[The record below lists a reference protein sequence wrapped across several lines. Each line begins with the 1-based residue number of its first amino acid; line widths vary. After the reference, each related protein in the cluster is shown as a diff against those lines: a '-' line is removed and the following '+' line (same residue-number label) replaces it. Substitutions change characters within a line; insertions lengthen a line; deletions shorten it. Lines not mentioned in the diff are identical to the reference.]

1 MALRAAQG
9 NEDARETRPWAFE
22 GPRPRWSIE
31 EAAWVGGRR
40 RATGLPHKA
49 AEPQPGPTKCDAAR
63 EESFKPTASR

>member
-22 GPRPRWSIE
+22 APASVVNRGGGL
-31 EAAWVGGRR
+31 GGRPPQ
-40 RATGLPHKA
+40 ATGLPHKA